1 MFAFVLLENADDAD
15 DIWLGFIRIEAPV
28 GYFAMIVMQLM
39 EGVNVHVA
47 RPDRIDWWRGSVT
60 CMPYTITALV
70 HSSMCRLCRTK
81 PGKSAGLAA
90 QNVYNHIK
98 L

>member
-15 DIWLGFIRIEAPV
+15 DIWLGFMRIEAPV

-60 CMPYTITALV
+60 CL
-70 HSSMCRLCRTK
+70 R
-81 PGKSAGLAA
+81 
-90 QNVYNHIK
+90 
-98 L
+98 